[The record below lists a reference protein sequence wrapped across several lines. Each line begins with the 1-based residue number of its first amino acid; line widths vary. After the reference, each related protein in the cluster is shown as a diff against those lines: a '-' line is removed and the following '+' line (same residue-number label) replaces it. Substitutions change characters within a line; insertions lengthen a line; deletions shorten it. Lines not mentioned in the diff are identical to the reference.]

1 MRVCTVKGLSLS
13 DIHLGSR
20 STDTSQVIKSLNH
33 YFNNDELL
41 ASCDIIYLV
50 GDFTDRP
57 IGLYENNFSLIYDW
71 ILNTLYKLAK
81 FKVKLRVLEGTPRH
95 DNGQSKLF
103 DLINNGLHHKV
114 DLKYVSEIS
123 IEHIEDLGIDI
134 LYVPEIPRKSP
145 EEILAE
151 VNEVFKNSNL
161 NSVDFGLV
169 HLAFK
174 YQLPMIQDKCHDQDA
189 YLKLVKGFTFVGHI
203 HQKSVYRNKEVNKF
217 GAIAAQGSTD
227 RHFHSE
233 EGDKGIFYFEYNG
246 GSCTNVL
253 KFLVNPLAKKY
264 MTANLID
271 VEKIQAEQK
280 IIKMVESLAAN
291 SYIKV
296 IYNDKTYADLIAYYK
311 SKYTDFKW
319 STEYI
324 KPLEDKVK
332 VTSVIED
339 DVIVI
344 NKDNIA
350 EILYGELIKTETEDE
365 AREIIKSFKEIMKE
379 A

>member
-1 MRVCTVKGLSLS
+1 MGACTVKGLSLS

-33 YFNNDELL
+33 YFDNDELL
-41 ASCDIIYLV
+41 FSCDIIYLV

-71 ILNTLYKLAK
+71 ILKTLYKLAK
-81 FKVKLRVLEGTPRH
+81 YNVKLRVLEGTPRH

-103 DLINNGLHHKV
+103 ELINNGLFNKV
-114 DLKYVSEIS
+114 DLKYVNEIS

-145 EEILAE
+145 DEILVE
-151 VNEVFKNSNL
+151 VNNVFKNSML
-161 NSVDFGLV
+161 DSVDFGLV

-217 GAIAAQGSTD
+217 GAVAAQGSTD

-246 GSCTNVL
+246 GSCSNVL

-264 MTANLID
+264 MTINLIG
-271 VEKIQAEQK
+271 VEKMSAEQK
-280 IIKMVESLAAN
+280 ILNIVETLLTN

-296 IYNDKTYADLIAYYK
+296 IYSDKTYADLIAYYRA
-311 SKYTDFKW
+311 KYTDFKW
-319 STEYI
+319 STEYS
-324 KPLEDKVK
+324 KPLEDKAK
-332 VTSVIED
+332 IENVIED
-339 DVIVI
+339 EVIVI

-350 EILYGELIKTETEDE
+350 EILYDELVKTETEDE
-365 AREIIKSFKEIMKE
+365 AREIIKSLNEIMKE
-379 A
+379 S